1 MLLKPIAEVSILEV
15 IFRADF
21 LGKFGVESC
30 FVVQC
35 VQNFWSGTSGA
46 EIWLFLGFSE

>member
-35 VQNFWSGTSGA
+35 VQKFWFGA
-46 EIWLFLGFSE
+46 EIWSFLRFLE

>member
-35 VQNFWSGTSGA
+35 VRKILFGA
-46 EIWLFLGFSE
+46 EIWSFLRFLE